1 MPGGGMTRSVWN
13 SAASG
18 NWGLPAASLSS
29 VKRGM
34 MPPP

>member
-1 MPGGGMTRSVWN
+1 MPAGGCTRSVWN

-18 NWGLPAASLSS
+18 KSGLPFSSFSS